1 MTQQEYLLA
10 HLIDI
15 FAENLK
21 WIIFSL
27 ASFNLSTLFLKNIEI
42 GLLPFKSLA
51 LSNESWINLLQ
62 SSSEDQL

>member
-51 LSNESWINLLQ
+51 LSNES
-62 SSSEDQL
+62 